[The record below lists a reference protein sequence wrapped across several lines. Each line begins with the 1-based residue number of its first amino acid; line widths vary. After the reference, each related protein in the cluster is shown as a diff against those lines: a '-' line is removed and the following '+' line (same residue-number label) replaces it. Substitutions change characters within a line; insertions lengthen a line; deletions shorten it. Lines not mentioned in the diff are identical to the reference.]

1 MSAAP
6 DVTVQP
12 SAAKKGIPV
21 GLIAG
26 VIVLIAV
33 LLIPLPG
40 DLPVAGHRMLA
51 ILAFAVVVWITE
63 AVSYEASAIIITSLM
78 AFLVGT
84 APTIDNPAVEYGTSK
99 AISMALAG
107 FSNSALALV
116 AAALFIA
123 ASMTHTGL
131 DRRIALVTLSRIGTT
146 TRRVMIGA
154 VAVTIL
160 LSLVVP
166 SATARSACVVPIMMG
181 VIAAFGVDKRS
192 NVAAGIMIIV
202 AQATSI
208 WNIGIQTSAAQNLLT
223 AGFMEKML
231 GAKVTWAEW
240 LIAGAPWAVIMSV
253 VLIALVLKMLPPEA
267 DAIAGGKEAVE
278 AQLREMGPMTGAQKR
293 LLAVSIGLLL
303 FWATEGKLHRFD
315 TTSIT
320 YAGLVVLMLPRIG
333 VMTWKDVQSR
343 IPWGTV
349 IVFGVGISLGT
360 ALLTT
365 QAGQWLGRHVVA
377 ATGLDS
383 LPTLW
388 VFAVLAAFLILIHL
402 GFASATALTS
412 AMLPILIS
420 VLQTLPGDFNRLGM
434 TMLLGFT
441 VSFGFILPINA
452 PQNMVC
458 LGTDT
463 FTAKQFAKVGIVT
476 TVIGYGLLLVFAST
490 YWRWLGWL

>member
-1 MSAAP
+1 
-6 DVTVQP
+6 
-12 SAAKKGIPV
+12 
-21 GLIAG
+21 
-26 VIVLIAV
+26 
-33 LLIPLPG
+33 
-40 DLPVAGHRMLA
+40 
-51 ILAFAVVVWITE
+51 
-63 AVSYEASAIIITSLM
+63 
-78 AFLVGT
+78 
-84 APTIDNPAVEYGTSK
+84 
-99 AISMALAG
+99 
-107 FSNSALALV
+107 
-116 AAALFIA
+116 
-123 ASMTHTGL
+123 
-131 DRRIALVTLSRIGTT
+131 
-146 TRRVMIGA
+146 
-154 VAVTIL
+154 
-160 LSLVVP
+160 
-166 SATARSACVVPIMMG
+166 
-181 VIAAFGVDKRS
+181 VDKRS
-192 NVAAGIMIIV
+192 NIAAGIMIIV

-208 WNIGIQTSAAQNLLT
+208 WNIGIQTAAAQNLLT
-223 AGFMEKML
+223 VGFMDKML
-231 GAKVTWAEW
+231 GSRITWAEW
-240 LIAGAPWAVIMSV
+240 LVAGAPWAVVMSV
-253 VLIALVLKMLPPEA
+253 ILVVLVLRMMPPEA

-278 AQLREMGPMTGAQKR
+278 AQLREMGPMTSAQKR

-315 TTSIT
+315 TTSVT
-320 YAGLVVLMLPRIG
+320 YVGLVALMLPRFG

-365 QAGQWLGRHVVA
+365 QAGQWLGNHVVA

-388 VFAVLAAFLILIHL
+388 VFAILAAFLVLIHL

-463 FTAKQFAKVGIVT
+463 FTAKQFARVGIVVT
-476 TVIGYGLLLVFAST
+476 IIGYAMLLLFGAT

>member
-1 MSAAP
+1 MSTP
-6 DVTVQP
+6 DVTVQTP
-12 SAAKKGIPV
+12 PQKKAIPI

-26 VIVLIAV
+26 VIVMIAV
-33 LLIPLPG
+33 LLIPMPD

-84 APTIDNPAVEYGTSK
+84 APTIQDPGVEYGTSR

-116 AAALFIA
+116 AGALFIA
-123 ASMTHTGL
+123 AAMTLTGL
-131 DRRIALVTLSRIGTT
+131 DRRIALVTLSRIGTS
-146 TRRVMIGA
+146 TRRVMVGA
-154 VAVTIL
+154 IAVTIL

-192 NVAAGIMIIV
+192 NIAAGIMIIV

-208 WNIGIQTSAAQNLLT
+208 WNVGIQTAAAQNLLT
-223 AGFMEKML
+223 VGFMDKML
-231 GAKVTWAEW
+231 GDRITWAEW
-240 LIAGAPWAVIMSV
+240 LVAGAPWAIIMSIVLV
-253 VLIALVLKMLPPEA
+253 VLVLKLMPPEA

-278 AQLREMGPMTGAQKR
+278 AQLREMGPMTSAQKR

-315 TTSIT
+315 TTSVT
-320 YAGLVVLMLPRIG
+320 YVGLVVLMLPRFG
-333 VMTWKDVQSR
+333 VMTWKEVQTR

-365 QAGQWLGRHVVA
+365 QAGQWLGNHVVA

-383 LPTLW
+383 LSTLW
-388 VFAVLAAFLILIHL
+388 VFAILAGFLILIHL

-463 FTAKQFAKVGIVT
+463 LTAKQFARVGIVIT
-476 TVIGYGLLLVFAST
+476 LVGYVLLLAFAAT